1 LNPTF
6 KPSPPLPT
14 YTRQALWAA
23 HIAEPKGSGAPRALS
38 TRFHIPIER
47 VEAVLRLCAL
57 EKEWAKEVS
66 RVEIRV
72 REGRWSGNEAE
83 VPAAA
88 AAAHARMS
96 YNSISLEDTHMVTHT
111 FEHSEHTRRRQ

>member
-38 TRFHIPIER
+38 TRFHIPIDR

-66 RVEIRV
+66 RVEKR
-72 REGRWSGNEAE
+72 RGRGE
-83 VPAAA
+83 
-88 AAAHARMS
+88 M
-96 YNSISLEDTHMVTHT
+96 
-111 FEHSEHTRRRQ
+111 